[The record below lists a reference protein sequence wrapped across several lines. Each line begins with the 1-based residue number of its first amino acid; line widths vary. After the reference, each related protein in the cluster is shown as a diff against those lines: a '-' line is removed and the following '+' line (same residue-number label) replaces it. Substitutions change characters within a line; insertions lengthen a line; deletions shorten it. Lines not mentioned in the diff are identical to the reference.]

1 MKRTVILLAAL
12 AASACSGTPADP
24 EQAENDDL
32 KIKAE
37 LAIEAKLKDPQSA
50 QFESFVSRLSGEPVV
65 CGTVN
70 AKNGF
75 GGYAGK
81 QPFIY
86 AGGHAVMA
94 DEIVPESFSA
104 IWEESCKPL
113 SE

>member
-1 MKRTVILLAAL
+1 MKRTAILLAAL
-12 AASACSGTPADP
+12 AAASCGGSPADP
-24 EQAENDDL
+24 TQQEDNDL

-37 LAIEAKLKDPQSA
+37 VAVERKLKDPSSA
-50 QFESFVSRLSGEPVV
+50 QFEAFVSRLSGEPVV

-75 GGYAGK
+75 GGYSGR

-86 AGGHAVMA
+86 AGGQAILSEEA
-94 DEIVPESFSA
+94 APETFSS
-104 IWEESCKPL
+104 IWSESCKPL